1 MSFII
6 DVETENVEGF
16 HTVAGGSEYELRILK
31 ATSKNSKKGDPMLE
45 VQMDIPADP
54 KSKDVY
60 HYIMFPTSAD
70 DEKQKTRKL
79 LNLKEFKAAFGL
91 PASGPISTDDME
103 GQRGWAILKEE
114 AGDGDNDSRNSV
126 QRFVVG
132 R

>member
-16 HTVAGGSEYELRILK
+16 HTVPGDSEYELRILK
-31 ATSKNSKKGDPMLE
+31 ANSKNSKKGDPMLE
-45 VQMDIPADP
+45 IQMDIPADP

-60 HYIMFPTSAD
+60 HYIMLPTSAD
-70 DEKQKTRKL
+70 DEKRKTQKL

-103 GQRGWAILKEE
+103 GARGWAILKEE

-126 QRFVVG
+126 RRFVVG